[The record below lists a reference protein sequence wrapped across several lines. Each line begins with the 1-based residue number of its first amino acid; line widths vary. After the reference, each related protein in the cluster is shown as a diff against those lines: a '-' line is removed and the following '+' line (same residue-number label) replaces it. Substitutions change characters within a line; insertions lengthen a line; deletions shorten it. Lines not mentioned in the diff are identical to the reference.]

1 MGQTDGQ
8 TDGRT
13 PDRDIDP
20 APHAGS
26 VNNGSIHQGCSPKKR
41 SGGRLKQDLETKI
54 FKQFKPTYTYSQK
67 NCHSGSLVLSCDT
80 ATRV

>member
-26 VNNGSIHQGCSPKKR
+26 VNNGSIHQGCSPKKKW
-41 SGGRLKQDLETKI
+41 GTPETRLRDKD
-54 FKQFKPTYTYSQK
+54 F
-67 NCHSGSLVLSCDT
+67 
-80 ATRV
+80 

>member
-26 VNNGSIHQGCSPKKR
+26 VNNGSIHQGCSPKKEV
-41 SGGRLKQDLETKI
+41 GD
-54 FKQFKPTYTYSQK
+54 
-67 NCHSGSLVLSCDT
+67 
-80 ATRV
+80 A